1 MAPKPSFM
9 PRELFLSLMVCVFY
23 GTVSLAL
30 GLVNKAVLSS
40 YSFNCI
46 FLLLT
51 TQMLLQVI
59 MCTVSRDYMGNPAG
73 LPKYDKV
80 VHLES
85 LTVGFAYVANVAVGM
100 LGVSASARVQH
111 TNGLRVRGAWRGA
124 SSLACLLHTA
134 FTLFVAAVP
143 CNPGRK

>member
-100 LGVSASARVQH
+100 LGVSASASAAHKRAARAGRVA
-111 TNGLRVRGAWRGA
+111 RGFLSGV
-124 SSLACLLHTA
+124 LAAHC
-134 FTLFVAAVP
+134 FYIICCCCSMQP
-143 CNPGRK
+143 WP

>member
-1 MAPKPSFM
+1 
-9 PRELFLSLMVCVFY
+9 MVCVFY

-80 VHLES
+80 VHMES

-100 LGVSASARVQH
+100 LGVSAFLLGVLKRVPW
-111 TNGLRVRGAWRGA
+111 LWVWA
-124 SSLACLLHTA
+124 
-134 FTLFVAAVP
+134 
-143 CNPGRK
+143 